1 MRYYETLYIVNPN
14 YEGDRLDSAL
24 KEVNDSIVGF
34 EGVSVINHRVWG
46 KKRLAYTIQNHK
58 YGTYVL
64 LQFEGKTGAFL
75 SDFDT
80 FLKLNKSVVRFQ
92 IIRLDEKPEVVVIEE
107 PPKPEKDP
115 ETVKSEDAPAEVAVA
130 EETEETEETAKE
142 TAKESVEEV
151 VEEAAEES
159 SEAESEQESEKE
171 EEKETEA
178 ESEAETEDVAA
189 EETEEPVADE
199 DSDEKKEE
207 SETEEVSEEITET
220 PEEPEEPKETE
231 APEAV
236 EGDKEEA
243 DPVEEGKTEEKT
255 EE

>member
-130 EETEETEETAKE
+130 EETEETAKE
-142 TAKESVEEV
+142 TAKETVEEV